1 MKKALSKK
9 EIKAE
14 VERLN
19 TKAAHATYNEEA
31 QSLIDEIYA
40 NREQENKRLK
50 QADFDKAFGNRLN

>member
-19 TKAAHATYNEEA
+19 TKAAHALYNEEV
-31 QSLIDEIYA
+31 QSLINEIYA

-50 QADFDKAFGNRLN
+50 KADFDKAFGNRLN